1 MSSSDHAIWLA
12 ACFAD
17 LGFEIQDGLPAESA
31 AADEERPA
39 VLLADHRVALANAPA
54 RRLGIRP
61 GSTLATARS
70 LVPEL
75 LHVQRDAQA
84 ERERLAWLG
93 QVGYRYSS
101 RVSVVWDDA
110 PELVR
115 AAPGLLI
122 EVRGSERLFGGL
134 AALADD
140 LHRRFG
146 RLGHRTRSAMAATP
160 LAALLLA
167 RAGYCGFPGDAA
179 AALRQVPIGCA
190 NFSAQERER
199 LANMG
204 FTRFGSLLDLPAA
217 ELGKR
222 FHPGMVDYLHRLSG
236 QKPDPRPFIE
246 PPEQFRSALH
256 LLQSVDAKDALL
268 LPMRRLASELAHWLA
283 KRRLGAEMLTWE
295 FTTLGGR
302 KASFAVRFRDATRS
316 DAAFL
321 ALSRLRLERAE
332 LPKEVMSISL
342 AAGLTMPLAPAAAD
356 LLAMRDAEN
365 KALASRA
372 ELVDLLAA
380 RLGDEA
386 VRTLGP
392 VDDHRPECAWTTLPT
407 TSKPPARRSPARKD
421 VEASF
426 AHRRPLWLLA
436 EPRPVAIER
445 YELRSGPERIETGWW
460 DAPEFRQFR
469 DYYVAVSTSGARC
482 WLYYDR
488 RERSAAKAGPRSAAT
503 TEPADDGNG
512 RWYLHG
518 YFA

>member
-1 MSSSDHAIWLA
+1 MSDSDNALWLA
-12 ACFAD
+12 ACFPA

-31 AADEERPA
+31 VAEEERPA
-39 VLLADHRVALANAPA
+39 ALLADNQVALANAAA
-54 RRLGIRP
+54 RHLGIKP

-75 LHVQRDAQA
+75 AHFQRDAPA
-84 ERERLAWLG
+84 ERERLEWLG
-93 QVGYRYSS
+93 RVGYRYSS
-101 RVSVVWDDA
+101 RVSIVWDDA
-110 PELVR
+110 AEPID

-140 LHRRFG
+140 LNRRFG
-146 RLGHRTRSAMAATP
+146 RLGHRTRSALAETP

-167 RAGYCGFPGDAA
+167 RAGYCGFPGDAS
-179 AALRQVPIGCA
+179 AALRQVPIACA
-190 NFSAQERER
+190 NFPAQDRER
-199 LANMG
+199 LGNMG

-236 QKPDPRPFIE
+236 RRADPRPFIE
-246 PPEQFRSALH
+246 PPEKFRSALH
-256 LLQSVDAKDALL
+256 LLESVDAKDALL
-268 LPMRRLASELAHWLA
+268 LPMRRLASELARWLA
-283 KRRLGAEMLTWE
+283 SRRLGADTLIWE
-295 FTTLGGR
+295 FTTLGGQ
-302 KASFAVRFRDATRS
+302 KASFAVRFADATRS

-332 LPKEVMSISL
+332 LPKEVMSIAL
-342 AAGLTMPLAPAAAD
+342 ATGLTTPLSPSAAD
-356 LLAMRDAEN
+356 LLAMRDAD

-386 VRTLGP
+386 VRTLGA

-407 TSKPPARRSPARKD
+407 TTKPSARKGIVKAD
-421 VEASF
+421 CAN
-426 AHRRPLWLLA
+426 RRPLWLLA
-436 EPRPVAIER
+436 VPRPVAIEHF
-445 YELRSGPERIETGWW
+445 ELCDGPERIETGWW

-469 DYYVAVSTSGARC
+469 DYYVAVSKSGAQC
-482 WLYYDR
+482 WLYRDR
-488 RERSAAKAGPRSAAT
+488 RERPHIAAQAT
-503 TEPADDGNG
+503 KRAEDSNG

>member
-1 MSSSDHAIWLA
+1 MSDANDALWLA
-12 ACFAD
+12 VCFPA
-17 LGFEIQDGLPAESA
+17 LGFEIQDGLPAGA
-31 AADEERPA
+31 AVAEEERPA
-39 VLLADHRVALANAPA
+39 VLLADNLVALANAAA
-54 RRLGIRP
+54 RRLGIKP

-84 ERERLAWLG
+84 ERDRLAWLG
-93 QVGYRYSS
+93 RVGYRYSS
-101 RVSVVWDDA
+101 RVSIAWDDVSEA
-110 PELVR
+110 ID
-115 AAPGLLI
+115 AAPSLLI

-140 LHRRFG
+140 LDRRFG
-146 RLGHRTRSAMAATP
+146 RLGHRTRSAMAETP

-179 AALRQVPIGCA
+179 AALRQVPIACA
-190 NFSAQERER
+190 NFLARDRER
-199 LANMG
+199 LGNMG

-236 QKPDPRPFIE
+236 RRADPRRFIE

-256 LLQSVDAKDALL
+256 LLESVDAKDALL
-268 LPMRRLASELAHWLA
+268 LPMRRLASELARWLA
-283 KRRLGAEMLTWE
+283 ERRLGTEMLIWE
-295 FTTLGGR
+295 FTTLGG
-302 KASFAVRFRDATRS
+302 KQASFAVRFADATRS

-332 LPKEVMSISL
+332 LPKEVMSIAL
-342 AAGLTMPLAPAAAD
+342 ATGLTTPLSAAAAD
-356 LLAMRDAEN
+356 LLAMRDAAEN

-380 RLGDEA
+380 RLGDDA

-407 TSKPPARRSPARKD
+407 TPKPPARPATKGLD
-421 VEASF
+421 ASF
-426 AHRRPLWLLA
+426 ANRRPLWLLA
-436 EPRPVAIER
+436 VPRPVAIEHFQ
-445 YELRSGPERIETGWW
+445 LRSGPERIETGWW
-460 DAPEFRQFR
+460 DVPELRQFR
-469 DYYVAVSTSGARC
+469 DYYVAVSNSGAQC
-482 WLYYDR
+482 WLYRDR
-488 RERSAAKAGPRSAAT
+488 RERHKPSTAAPAA
-503 TEPADDGNG
+503 EPTDDSNG
-512 RWYLHG
+512 KWYLHG